1 MKYSGYSGSQ
11 NFEKNNRKK
20 LGDYKMDQWEMHQ
33 ELIKK
38 LDREQMESS
47 LKAKES
53 EELACKA
60 VELTR
65 YRNEMNLMLFPF
77 CSTSK
82 RKRLKTIE
90 YRSSDGKRWL
100 KVSAN
105 HDFGMVKIWDFDI
118 LRFAL
123 SKAGE
128 IKYKTGYFPSF
139 VEFSAY
145 ECLKAIGRKPKSG
158 SCYAW
163 IEEALARLLST
174 TYHGN
179 IFRDDANLV
188 EGFTLISCR
197 YEKKDDRIQKIKI
210 IFNERILES
219 VRERGLL
226 AIDTNV
232 INEESGVK
240 KRLLELVKVSKG
252 EAKEW
257 VVGLQRLKELC
268 AFEGEIKEFKRQIKS
283 YDLPWKVEF
292 SKAISGREN
301 IRFV

>member
-1 MKYSGYSGSQ
+1 
-11 NFEKNNRKK
+11 
-20 LGDYKMDQWEMHQ
+20 MDQWESHQ

-38 LDREQMESS
+38 LDREQMENS
-47 LKAKES
+47 LEAKES
-53 EELACKA
+53 AELASQR

-65 YRNEMNLMLFPF
+65 YRNERNLMLFPF

-105 HDFGMVKIWDFDI
+105 HDFGMAKIWDFDI

-128 IKYKTGYFPSF
+128 IKNKTGYFPSF
-139 VEFSAY
+139 VEFSSY
-145 ECLKAIGRKPKSG
+145 ECLKAVNRPFKSG
-158 SCYAW
+158 PSYAW
-163 IEEALARLLST
+163 LEEALARLVST

-188 EGFTLISCR
+188 EGFTLIGCR
-197 YEKKDDRIQKIKI
+197 YEKKENRIQKIKI

-219 VRERGLL
+219 VRYEKGLL
-226 AIDTNV
+226 VIDTNV
-232 INEESGVK
+232 VNEESGVK

-268 AFEGEIKEFKRQIKS
+268 AFERELKKFKSQIKS
-283 YDLPWKVEF
+283 YDLPWEIEF
-292 SKAISGREN
+292 SKAIGGGEN
-301 IRFV
+301 IRFFE

>member
-1 MKYSGYSGSQ
+1 MRRARQSRFACSLLTP
-11 NFEKNNRKK
+11 KK
-20 LGDYKMDQWEMHQ
+20 LGDYKMDQWETHQ
-33 ELIKK
+33 EFIKK
-38 LDREQMESS
+38 LDEEKIENS
-47 LKAKES
+47 LEAKEGK
-53 EELACKA
+53 ELARKQI
-60 VELTR
+60 EITR
-65 YRNEMNLMLFPF
+65 YRNERNLMLYPF

-100 KVSAN
+100 QVTAN
-105 HDFGMVKIWDFDI
+105 YKFGMVKIWDFDI

-128 IKYKTGYFPSF
+128 IRYKTGYFPSF
-139 VEFSAY
+139 VEFSPH
-145 ECLKAIGRKPKSG
+145 ECLKAIGRNPKSG

-163 IEEALARLLST
+163 FEEALTRLIST
-174 TYHGN
+174 TYQGN
-179 IFRDDANLV
+179 IFGDDTNPV
-188 EGFTLISCR
+188 EGFTLISYK
-197 YEKKDDRIQKIKI
+197 YEKRDGRIQKIKI

-219 VRERGLL
+219 VKEKGLL

-252 EAKEW
+252 DANEW

-268 AFEGEIKEFKRQIKS
+268 AFEGELKKFKRQIKS
-283 YDLPWKVEF
+283 YDLPWKSEF
-292 SKAISGREN
+292 SKAMNGREN